1 MPSRTCYNLTS
12 KMSPQ
17 TIIILGRS
25 GSGKGTQAELL
36 KKLLAPC
43 LYVYTGDLFR
53 ELAQTET
60 MAGRN
65 IKTVVES
72 GGLPQEWLAA
82 FLWQKKLIDGLKSG
96 LENVIIDGSPRRL
109 DEAREM
115 DEVFEFLG
123 RRRVKI
129 ILVDIT
135 EDEAVKRLLKR
146 GRTDDSEEAIRSRLA
161 WFNTEALPAIEY
173 YEKSGRLIKV
183 DGMGTVEEIHSRI
196 KNALG
201 IQ

>member
-1 MPSRTCYNLTS
+1 MES
-12 KMSPQ
+12 Q

-53 ELAQTET
+53 ELTQTET
-60 MAGRN
+60 VAGRN

-82 FLWQKKLIDGLKSG
+82 FLWQKKLVDGLISG
-96 LENVIIDGSPRRL
+96 GENVIMDGSPRRL
-109 DEAREM
+109 DEAKEM
-115 DEVFEFLG
+115 DEVFEFLD
-123 RRRVKI
+123 RRNIKI

-146 GRTDDSEEAIRSRLA
+146 GRSDDSEEAIRSRLA

-173 YEKSGRLIKV
+173 YEKSGRLVRV
-183 DGMGTVEEIHSRI
+183 DGMGTVEEIHDRI

-201 IQ
+201 LK

>member
-1 MPSRTCYNLTS
+1 MES
-12 KMSPQ
+12 K

-36 KKLLAPC
+36 KKLLEPC
-43 LYVYTGDLFR
+43 LYVYAGDLFR

-60 MAGRN
+60 VAGLKVKE
-65 IKTVVES
+65 ILEV
-72 GGLPQEWLAA
+72 GGLPPEWLAA
-82 FLWQKKLIDGLKSG
+82 FLWQRKLVEGLKSG
-96 LENVIIDGSPRRL
+96 RENIIMDGSPRRL
-109 DEAREM
+109 DEAQEM
-115 DEVFEFLG
+115 DEVFEWLG
-123 RRRVKI
+123 RPEVKI

-135 EDEAVKRLLKR
+135 EDEAVRRLLKR
-146 GRTDDSEEAIRSRLA
+146 GRADDTEEAIRARLA

-173 YEKSGRLIKV
+173 YEKSGRLIRV
-183 DGMGTVEEIHSRI
+183 DGMGSVEEIHSRI